1 MYYPKSRIIEGL
13 YTNGGEFKYKLNN
26 EIYVGYYH
34 KFYDGK
40 IFTGK
45 TSKSSPKQEIIPVIG
60 ELNSNV
66 DKLYILNT
74 DTKIAL
80 FLNDPDPIVD
90 TDTWDQS
97 EIVQYLK
104 VRGLPTNEDNPR
116 KVPQIHYPQPNDEDY
131 ERQTIK
137 RYFAMKTNERDV
149 FVEIDKKSYSKMY
162 KEDEKWMWERYQLFV
177 VIWTIVAETK
187 EQVEEIN
194 RNILYLKQREIKRNG
209 LIAYL
214 RGNYS
219 KFFKSTAQLRLEA
232 EPPQAKKVTKTPPN
246 TEPIPPTV
254 AQIRSKKFFEEQKVL
269 EVLEN
274 KALDKELFRN
284 KGQQKPNE
292 PLFGDGEIEENA
304 KQVAKQRAQDQPEV
318 ENQEST
324 STQRNRRTSRNTGGY

>member
-1 MYYPKSRIIEGL
+1 MYYPKSRIVEGL
-13 YTNGGEFKYKLNN
+13 YTGGGEYKYKLNN

-40 IFTGK
+40 VFTGK
-45 TSKSSPKQEIIPVIG
+45 TNKAFPKQEIIPVIG

-80 FLNDPDPIVD
+80 FLDDPDPIVD
-90 TDTWDQS
+90 TDAWDQS
-97 EIVQYLK
+97 EIIKYLK
-104 VRGLPTNEDNPR
+104 IKNLPTNEDNPR
-116 KVPQIHYPQPNDEDY
+116 KVPQIHYPQPNEKDY
-131 ERQTIK
+131 ENKTIK

-149 FVEIDKKSYSKMY
+149 FVEIDKDTYNKMY
-162 KEDEKWMWERYQLFV
+162 EEDEKYMWERYQLFV

-219 KFFKSTAQLRLEA
+219 KFFKSISQLRLEA
-232 EPPQAKKVTKTPPN
+232 EPPQSKKSTPPN
-246 TEPIPPTV
+246 AIPIPPSTS
-254 AQIRSKKFFEEQKVL
+254 QIKSEKFFNEKRTEEYK
-269 EVLEN
+269 ERI
-274 KALDKELFRN
+274 ALDKEIQLK
-284 KGQQKPNE
+284 KGQQKANQ
-292 PLFGDGEIEENA
+292 PLFEDEDIE
-304 KQVAKQRAQDQPEV
+304 KRTQQTTQDQPEV
-318 ENQEST
+318 QTNTTST
-324 STQRNRRTSRNTGGY
+324 STSNQQTSRNTGGY